1 MKKTFKSGIC
11 CFAVNALKFTKL
23 MGVAGLLLIAGCKKD
38 SPSVTKT
45 DTGTGTGTDTAKV
58 PVPDTITA
66 SKVAV
71 AALDDQVN
79 AFMTTYNV
87 PALSIAITNGEKL
100 VYLKAYG
107 ISDQFKGT
115 KAVVSDRY
123 RLASLSKQFTSV
135 AIMKLL
141 DQGKI
146 KLEDKVFGDGALLG
160 KTYGTKAYGLHI
172 TDITVDELLHHTSGG
187 WTNDVNDPM
196 FTNPTMTAAQLITWT
211 LDNRP
216 LDNVPGTAYA
226 YSNFGYCILGRV
238 IEKITGQTYE
248 EAVKTLVLKPI
259 GITDMTIAGNT
270 LAEKQAKEVTYYGQ
284 SGEDPYAMNVSRM
297 DSHGGWIATA
307 ADLARFL
314 VYIDKFPV
322 RPDILTA
329 SALNTMYTGSTA
341 NPAYGCGWGISG
353 KNYFHTGSLPGTET
367 EQARLDNGFNF
378 VILTNTR
385 SFKNN
390 FDYDMDQIFWKALAK
405 NPTWSTDDLF
415 LK

>member
-1 MKKTFKSGIC
+1 
-11 CFAVNALKFTKL
+11 
-23 MGVAGLLLIAGCKKD
+23 
-38 SPSVTKT
+38 
-45 DTGTGTGTDTAKV
+45 
-58 PVPDTITA
+58 
-66 SKVAV
+66 
-71 AALDDQVN
+71 
-79 AFMTTYNV
+79 MTTYNV
-87 PALSIAITNGEKL
+87 PALSIAITKGEKL

-107 ISDQFKGT
+107 VSDQSKGT

-123 RLASLSKQFTSV
+123 RIASLSKQFTSV

-146 KLEDKVFGDGALLG
+146 KLEDKVFGDGALLS
-160 KTYGTKAYGLHI
+160 KTYGTKAYGPHI

-196 FTNPTMTAAQLITWT
+196 FINLTMTAAQLITWT

-216 LDNVPGTAYA
+216 LDNVPGTTYN

-238 IEKITGQTYE
+238 IEKITGQTYA
-248 EAVKTLVLKPI
+248 EAINTLVLKPI
-259 GITDMTIAGNT
+259 GITDMTIGGNT
-270 LAEKQAKEVTYYGQ
+270 LADKQAKEVTYYGQ

-329 SALNTMYTGSTA
+329 SSLNIMYTGSTA
-341 NPAYGCGWGISG
+341 EPDYACGWSIAG
-353 KNYFHTGSLPGTET
+353 KNYFHTGSLPGTST
-367 EQARLDNGFNF
+367 EHGRLDNGFNF

-390 FDYDMDQIFWKALAK
+390 FGYDLDQIIWRALAK
-405 NPTWSTDDLF
+405 NPTWSADDLF
-415 LK
+415 TK